1 MIDKYIKNW
10 LIKANNDLKTVE
22 HELSLPEKEIVK
34 DVVCFH
40 CQQAV
45 EKYLKA
51 FLIYHKVEVERT
63 HDIEHLLNRC
73 AIIDKDFDNIEVGNL
88 SSFGVNVRYPD
99 DFYVP
104 GVEEVKFYYD
114 LTKRVKDLVL
124 AKLDIEEIEKEID
137 SEMQNLK

>member
-10 LIKANNDLKTVE
+10 LVKANNDFKIVE
-22 HELSLPEKEIVK
+22 HESILPEEEIVK

-63 HDIEHLLNRC
+63 HDIEHLLNQC
-73 AIIDKDFDNIEVGNL
+73 ALIDKDFDNIEVGNL
-88 SSFGVNVRYPD
+88 SSFGVSVRYPD

-104 GVEEVKFYYD
+104 EMEEVKFYYD
-114 LTKRVKDLVL
+114 LAKRVKGLVL
-124 AKLDIEEIEKEID
+124 AKLEE
-137 SEMQNLK
+137 